1 MEGVLTIGLRGL
13 ILNEREARMLKK
25 LKKPK
30 AAKTLP
36 ATSFT
41 RAGNSTPA
49 RLLFEQQ
56 ICNQFEAM
64 EESRNDRIIKALSDH
79 LKSKAAAQSR

>member
-1 MEGVLTIGLRGL
+1 MIRKMKMP
-13 ILNEREARMLKK
+13 RM
-25 LKKPK
+25 
-30 AAKTLP
+30 AKMVQGAP
-36 ATSFT
+36 
-41 RAGNSTPA
+41 PA
-49 RLLFEQQ
+49 RADSSMPMGLSREQE